1 MREDFAEPRETMID
15 RQLVARGIAE
25 PRILDA
31 MRRVP
36 REAFLSPDLREFAY
50 ADAALPIEAGQ
61 TITQPFIVALMLEAA
76 RLEPDDRV
84 LEIGTGSGYAA
95 AVLAEMVA
103 HVDTVERHPQLAES
117 ARDRLNTLG
126 YDNVNVYAADGTLG
140 LPERAPFDAIVATA
154 SGPGVPPAWS
164 AQLEIGGR
172 LVMPVGPDP
181 EHQQLIRLTRDSST
195 IYREEILD
203 LVRFVPLIGAQGW
216 SDIEGQGGGSAQ
228 AQTSSGSPE
237 KDTSDASVREQAAAP
252 AYTQDPNAILPRAA
266 EAAGSRQPQQR
277 MRTPSASELTQL
289 LRDAAEPLPEVDS
302 PDFAE
307 SFDRFADHRV
317 VLLGEST
324 HGTSEFY
331 RARAAI
337 TRRLVELH
345 GFTIVAIEA
354 DWPDAAVIDRHVR
367 HREAPLRASP
377 AFRRFPAWMWRNVEM
392 AAFIHWLH
400 THNRSMPRRRR
411 AGFYGLDLY
420 SLCASIAGVLDY
432 LDGVDPDAARTAR
445 ERYGCLTPWQKDP
458 AAYGRAVTDQRYLEC
473 EAAVVAQLQSLL
485 AHQLDYMS
493 LDGERFLDAAQNA
506 RLIRAAEHY
515 YRAMYYGTTQSWN
528 LRDTHMFDTLTHL
541 LDANGRD
548 AGAVVWAH
556 NSHIGNAAGTEMG
569 RVRDELSLGQLCRER
584 FGDAAALIGFSTH
597 TGSVA
602 AAPAWDAEV
611 EIMQLLPPRENTYEH
626 QMHLAAVPRCM
637 IDLRHDRHNALR
649 ARLREE
655 RLERFVGV
663 IYQPLTEWSSH
674 YARVSLPDQFD
685 TFVWFDETH
694 AVTPLEAASLSG
706 PDDTWPFGF

>member
-1 MREDFAEPRETMID
+1 VHEYFGGARETMVE
-15 RQLVARGIAE
+15 RQLMARGIAQ
-25 PRILDA
+25 PRVLDA

-50 ADAALPIEAGQ
+50 ADTALPIEAGQ

-76 RLEPDDRV
+76 RLEPDDHV
-84 LEIGTGSGYAA
+84 LEVGTGSGYTA

-103 HVDTVERHPQLAES
+103 HVDTVERHAELADS
-117 ARDRLNTLG
+117 ARDRLTTLG
-126 YDNVNVYAADGTLG
+126 YSNVKVYAADGTLG
-140 LPERAPFDAIVATA
+140 LPALAPFDAIIATA
-154 SGPGVPPAWS
+154 AGPGVPPAWS
-164 AQLEIGGR
+164 TQLAIGGR

-181 EHQQLIRLTRDSST
+181 EHQQLIRLTRDST
-195 IYREEILD
+195 TTYHEEMLE

-216 SDIEGQGGGSAQ
+216 SDAAGQGDGPAQ
-228 AQTSSGSPE
+228 AHTPSEVSEG
-237 KDTSDASVREQAAAP
+237 DTSDVSARKQGAAP
-252 AYTQDPNAILPRAA
+252 DHSEEPNAIRLRAT
-266 EAAGSRQPQQR
+266 EAASSRQSPP
-277 MRTPSASELTQL
+277 RTRVPSISELTHL

-345 GFTIVAIEA
+345 GFTVIAIEA

-367 HREAPLRASP
+367 HREAPLRALP
-377 AFRRFPAWMWRNVEM
+377 AFRRFPAWMWRNVDM

-400 THNRSMPRRRR
+400 AHNRSMPRRRR

-420 SLCASIAGVLDY
+420 SLCASIAEVLDY
-432 LDGVDPDAARTAR
+432 LDEVDPAAARIAR

-458 AAYGRAVTDQRYLEC
+458 AAYGRAATDQRYREC
-473 EAAVVAQLQSLL
+473 EAAVLAQLQSLL
-485 AHQLDYMS
+485 THQLDYVRR
-493 LDGERFLDAAQNA
+493 DGESFLDAAQNA

-541 LDANGRD
+541 LDANGSD
-548 AGAVVWAH
+548 ARAVVWAH
-556 NSHIGNAAGTEMG
+556 NSHVGNAAGTEMG
-569 RVRDELSLGQLCRER
+569 RMRDELSLGQLCRER
-584 FGDAAALIGFSTH
+584 FGSAAALIGLGTY

-602 AAPAWDAEV
+602 AAPAWNAEV
-611 EIMQLLPPRENTYEH
+611 EIMPLPPSRENSYEH
-626 QMHLAAVPRCM
+626 QMHLAGVPCCL

-663 IYQPLTEWSSH
+663 IYQPLGEWFSH
-674 YARVSLPDQFD
+674 YALASLPDQFD

-694 AVTPLEAASLSG
+694 AVTPLEAASTPG
-706 PDDTWPFGF
+706 ADDTWPFGF